1 MADLICLSIT
11 LLFFLASIGFVL
23 GVQYLLGEE

>member
-1 MADLICLSIT
+1 MIDLFYLSIT

-23 GVQYLLGEE
+23 GTQYLMEE